1 MMIRTQIY
9 LPEQMHQ
16 DLLALATI
24 HDTSLSELLRTG
36 ALKTIKK
43 LSLRQT
49 KTKSLS
55 YFTKPHKAHLLNS
68 RLSSVD
74 LIRAERD

>member
-1 MMIRTQIY
+1 MIRTQIY

-24 HDTSLSELLRTG
+24 HDTSLSELLRAG

-43 LSLRQT
+43 LSPHPA
-49 KTKSLS
+49 KAGSLS
-55 YFTKPHKAHLLNS
+55 YFARPPKAHLLKS
-68 RLSSVD
+68 SLSSVD
-74 LIRAERD
+74 LIRAERN